1 MYTGTRH
8 FLPLFL
14 EDRSGQ
20 LTGSEFVDVHDRVK
34 LSYRRTRQDQ
44 RGTQYCIYETS
55 SNRDDAMTRPVI
67 ALDFGVKGELGSITF
82 TFGKT
87 GRSTRIEEYLRKSNG
102 SPRCRTFT
110 AQDGRPYRWSYRTHE
125 DHEWTCVDASSKTVA
140 FYHLKTPGEPQY
152 ALSSGCT
159 LTVEEHFSDMASE
172 FLATCMIMR
181 HVAAYN
187 LQ

>member
-1 MYTGTRH
+1 MAFLQLTNALLLLTFYPPTMYTGTRH

-55 SNRDDAMTRPVI
+55 SNRYVSPPLIVPRVLTRVRDDAMTRPVI

-102 SPRCRTFT
+102 RCVSVR
-110 AQDGRPYRWSYRTHE
+110 
-125 DHEWTCVDASSKTVA
+125 
-140 FYHLKTPGEPQY
+140 
-152 ALSSGCT
+152 
-159 LTVEEHFSDMASE
+159 
-172 FLATCMIMR
+172 
-181 HVAAYN
+181 
-187 LQ
+187 